1 MRQEGDHSKDT
12 VKKGHSEEVKLSRN
26 LQAEGWGKNIPG
38 RGNGLGSLENP
49 GRKWGWGR
57 GREEGKWPRKG
68 VGQQAESCLQHGTE
82 FALCSKSNAKALE
95 GFKTG
100 ACCDPTCV
108 LKPQSGCSVQNG
120 WRGRGEVR
128 SDSSL
133 ATGGWRKRGQC

>member
-1 MRQEGDHSKDT
+1 MGEEHSRQRERAWLTGEPRK
-12 VKKGHSEEVKLSRN
+12 EM
-26 LQAEGWGKNIPG
+26 
-38 RGNGLGSLENP
+38 GLGERAG
-49 GRKWGWGR
+49 GRKMAQ
-57 GREEGKWPRKG
+57 EG